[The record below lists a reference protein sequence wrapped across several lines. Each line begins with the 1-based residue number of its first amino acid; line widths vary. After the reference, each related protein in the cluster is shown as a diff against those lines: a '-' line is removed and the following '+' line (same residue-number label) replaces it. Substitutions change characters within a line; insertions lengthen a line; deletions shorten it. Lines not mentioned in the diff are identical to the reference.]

1 MSREDAQMKIRL
13 PADLRDQIV
22 AAAEGAK
29 RSLNAEIVARLEQ
42 SFVLD
47 PQYEALEATAADSAK
62 RIEMLE
68 RAFVD
73 IAELL
78 QSPKKAKG

>member
-42 SFVLD
+42 TFAANDVEIELSARVV
-47 PQYEALEATAADSAK
+47 ENEERIKTLEN
-62 RIEMLE
+62 
-68 RAFVD
+68 AFRD
-73 IAELL
+73 IAQLL
-78 QSPKKAKG
+78 HSPKRTDG